1 MTDAIAQP
9 GLQSLSKSFEPAA
22 LEAHWGPEWE
32 QRGYGAAGFRGTG
45 APEAD
50 APAFAIQLP
59 PPNVTGTLHMGHAF
73 NQTIMDSLT
82 RYHRMAGFNTAWIP
96 GTDHAGIATQIVVER
111 QLQGQGISR
120 HDMGPTP
127 AEARKNFVAK
137 VWEWKEQ
144 SGNTITTQMRRM
156 GDSVDWSREY
166 FTMDDKLS
174 KAVTETFVQLYQ
186 QGLIYRGKRLVNW
199 DPVLMSAVSDLEVES
214 EEEDGSL
221 WHIAYPLVNG
231 EGQLVVA
238 TTRPET
244 LLGDVAVM
252 VHPEDERYAHL
263 IGQYVRLPLC
273 EREIPVI
280 ADSYV
285 DKEFGTGVVKVTP
298 AHDAN
303 DYAVGQRHQLPIIG
317 VLTLDAKIN
326 DHGPEAYRGLDRFD
340 ARKQIVADL
349 EAAGLLVEVKKH
361 KLMVPRCARTGQ
373 VVEPMLTDQWFV
385 AMSKV
390 SEQDPTGKSI
400 AQKAIDAV
408 ASGEVSFVPENWVN
422 TYNQWMNNIQ
432 DWCISRQLWWGH
444 QIPAWYDAEGQVY
457 VARDL
462 ADAQAQFEARIA
474 GFNESQREPLLAAGL
489 KRDEDVLDTWYSSA
503 LVPFS
508 TMGWPEKTQ
517 DYDLYL
523 PSSVLVTGYDI
534 IFFWVARMIMMTT
547 HFTGKV
553 PFKHVYI
560 HGLVRDAQGK
570 KMSKSEGN
578 VLDPVDLIDGIELKP
593 LLDKRTTGLRKPET
607 APKVRKQTEKEFPEG
622 IPAYGADAL
631 RFTFAALA
639 SLGRSINFD
648 SKRCEGYRNFCNKL
662 WNATRFVLMNCEG
675 QDCGL
680 NEHAADACAT
690 GGYLDFS
697 QCDRWIVSSL
707 QRVEAEVAK
716 GFADYRLDNVANTI
730 YDFVWNEFC
739 DWYLEIAKVQ
749 INTGRPEQQRATR
762 RTLIRTLET
771 ILRLAHPIIPF
782 ITEELWQKVA
792 PVAGRAGE
800 SVSIAA
806 YPVAT
811 PERIDAAAEAHV
823 VQLKAMVDACR
834 NLRGEMNV
842 SPAQRLPLYAVGDA
856 TFLTSIAPVLQS
868 LAKLSEVKVFADE
881 ASWTEAAQAAPVAV
895 VGESRLCLFMEIDVA
910 AEKARLGKEAAR
922 LSGEIAKAKGK
933 LSNEAFV
940 AKAPPAVIEQEQKR
954 LADFGAT
961 LAKIEQQLQRL
972 G

>member
-1 MTDAIAQP
+1 MTETAAQP

-32 QRGYGAAGFRGTG
+32 RRGYGVAGFRGTG
-45 APEAD
+45 SARAQAPS
-50 APAFAIQLP
+50 FSIQLP

-82 RYHRMAGFNTAWIP
+82 RYHRMMGFNTAWIP

-111 QLQGQGISR
+111 QLQEQGISR

-127 AEARKNFVAK
+127 AEARKNFVAR
-137 VWEWKEQ
+137 VWEWKEK

-174 KAVTETFVQLYQ
+174 RIVTETFVRLYE

-199 DPVLMSAVSDLEVES
+199 DPVLKTAVSDLEVES

-221 WHIAYPLVNG
+221 WHIAYPLADG
-231 EGQLVVA
+231 SGHLTVA

-244 LLGDVAVM
+244 MLGDVAVM
-252 VHPEDERYAHL
+252 VHPEDERYSAL
-263 IGQYVRLPLC
+263 VGKYVKLPLC
-273 EREIPVI
+273 DREIPVI
-280 ADSYV
+280 ADDYV
-285 DKEFGTGVVKVTP
+285 DRAFGTGVVKVTP

-317 VLTLDAKIN
+317 VLNLDATIN
-326 DHGPEAYRGLDRFD
+326 DHGPAKYRGLDRFV
-340 ARKQIVADL
+340 ARKVVVADL
-349 EAAGLLVEVKKH
+349 EALGLLVEVKKH
-361 KLMVPRCARTGQ
+361 RLMVPRCARTGQ

-385 AMSKV
+385 AMTQV
-390 SEQDPTGKSI
+390 SPQDATGKSI

-408 ASGEVSFVPENWVN
+408 ASGQVSFVPENWVN

-444 QIPAWYDAEGQVY
+444 QIPAWYGTNGECF
-457 VARDL
+457 VARS
-462 ADAQAQFEARIA
+462 EA
-474 GFNESQREPLLAAGL
+474 EAAGKARASGYTGAL
-489 KRDEDVLDTWYSSA
+489 TRDEDVLDTWYSSA

-508 TMGWPEKTQ
+508 TLGWPEALDDASATK

-547 HFTGKV
+547 HFTGRV
-553 PFKHVYI
+553 PFRHVYI

-578 VLDPVDLIDGIELKP
+578 VLDPVDLIDGIALAP

-607 APKVRKQTEKEFPEG
+607 APQVRKATEKEFPEG

-680 NEHAADACAT
+680 SEHGAEACT
-690 GGYLDFS
+690 PGGYLDFS
-697 QCDRWIVSSL
+697 QADRWIVSAL

-716 GFADYRLDNVANTI
+716 GFAEYRLDNVANAI
-730 YDFVWNEFC
+730 YEFVWNEFC

-749 INTGRPEQQRATR
+749 IQTGDAAQQRGTR

-782 ITEELWQKVA
+782 ITEALWQKVA
-792 PVAGRAGE
+792 PVAGRSGE
-800 SVSIAA
+800 SVSVAA
-806 YPVAT
+806 YPVSQ
-811 PERIDAAAEAHV
+811 PERIDPAAEASV
-823 VQLKAMVDACR
+823 ARLKGLVDACR

-842 SPAQRLPLYAVGDA
+842 SPATRLPMYVVGDA
-856 TFLTSIAPVLQS
+856 AFMREAAPVLQA
-868 LAKLSEVKVFADE
+868 LAKLSEVRVFDREADW
-881 ASWTEAAQAAPVAV
+881 AAAAQAAPVAV
-895 VGESRLCLFMEIDVA
+895 VGEARLCLFMEIDVA
-910 AEKARLGKEAAR
+910 AEKARLTKEVAR
-922 LSGEIAKAKGK
+922 LQGEIAKAQGK
-933 LSNEAFV
+933 LANEAFV
-940 AKAPPAVIEQEQKR
+940 AKAPPAVIEQEKKR
-954 LADFGAT
+954 VADFGAT
-961 LAKIEQQLQRL
+961 LDKMQDQLRRL